1 MKKLAVLAACLLL
14 SFSASAQ
21 AVISEILVN
30 SFDPQTGLRS
40 LATDQ
45 AVVRNGM
52 TDRNPIKVGL
62 MAVELPDG
70 WHYSLSV
77 AVTEYVSRAIPE
89 GAILLIKTSKGE
101 VIELKNTLD
110 EITSQDFSGEVVTG
124 SSVLVYENRA
134 NYQITQEQL
143 MTIGRTGVQKIR
155 LQRAG
160 DYFDTEYKKDQ
171 WAKVISAHLLAVQAE
186 IRKDKDIRSDF

>member
-77 AVTEYVSRAIPE
+77 TVTEYVSRAIPE

-110 EITSQDFSGEVVTG
+110 EITSQDFSGEVVAG

-160 DYFDTEYKKDQ
+160 DHFDTEYKKDQ

-186 IRKDKDIRSDF
+186 IRKNKDIRSDF